1 MGHIKEPSGVD
12 FLIESKP
19 LTDKE
24 REKISEF
31 IKKRKELDGKKNP
44 PKKKAIRT
52 KKPKHNNA

>member
-1 MGHIKEPSGVD
+1 MGHIKEPKGVD

-31 IKKRKELDGKKNP
+31 IKKRKELAGQKTST
-44 PKKKAIRT
+44 KKKQSRT
-52 KKPKHNNA
+52 RKPAQK